1 MERSGVFVLDGA
13 DHLTPMQPA
22 EFANE
27 DDFQRLLS
35 KFPELLVGDQIDP
48 KDPRRWVLVK
58 REALV
63 STGQFGASQWSID
76 HLFLDQDGIPTL
88 VEIKRQSNSEIRRK
102 VIGQM
107 FDYAANFATAW
118 TVDLLRSSFNRTCE
132 EAGRAPDDVL
142 TKLTEQTNIPD
153 FWRRVGVNLETKTLR
168 LLFVADVIPLEL
180 RRIVEFLNEQ
190 MKSIEVLA
198 VELRQFTSEGLRTI
212 VPTVYGQTQ
221 EAMSKNN
228 RDTPNWNEEALFEK
242 MASNCNSAEIDFARR
257 IFNWMTKDR
266 NRDVIFGHGNVN
278 GSVCPA
284 FTPKGV
290 PIRPIYISSDGNIW
304 FQFGSLVG
312 KPVFDSAERRKQLME
327 RFNSINGINFG
338 DEDLTR
344 SRAISLKAILSHP
357 DGEAR
362 FFAAL
367 SWMETQIEQ
376 VY

>member
-1 MERSGVFVLDGA
+1 
-13 DHLTPMQPA
+13 MQPA

-312 KPVFDSAERRKQLME
+312 KPVFDSAERRKHLME